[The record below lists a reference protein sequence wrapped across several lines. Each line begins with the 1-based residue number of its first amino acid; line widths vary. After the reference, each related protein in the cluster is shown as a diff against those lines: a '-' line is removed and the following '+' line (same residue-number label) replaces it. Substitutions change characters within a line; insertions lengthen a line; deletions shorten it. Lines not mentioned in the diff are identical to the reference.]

1 MTIQRASIRGDN
13 KLYVVLVLQ
22 GGGALG
28 AYQIGAYQAMEE
40 AGYRPDWVSG
50 ISIGAVNSAI
60 IAGNPPGDR
69 VERLEE
75 LWNAI
80 SRPDGWGALLTG
92 EFREWFN
99 RASIAEAILFGQPN
113 FFRPRISS
121 PYFAPPGTPEAVS
134 FYNDSPLRDT
144 LERFAD
150 FDLINAGAV
159 RLSLGVTKV
168 RTGELE
174 FFDNTRQKI
183 GPEHVMASGSL
194 PPAFPGTPI
203 AGELYWDGGCVSN
216 TPLEA
221 VIQDEPK
228 MDTLVFMI
236 DLWSKVGAEPRSI
249 DEVLWRQKQ
258 IQYASRTDYT
268 IKSIA
273 LRVNQRYRLRVELD
287 RKLSDLSLDSLE
299 SRSLTAVRATLGF
312 ESRKMHI
319 AHIIYE
325 PGPDQLPMSDVEF
338 SRPSIADRRAAG
350 YHDMEFALKEAPWFK
365 EEVTRAMEEPA
376 GAYIHQFKRG
386 QCRTLIPTEPSPE
399 SSP

>member
-1 MTIQRASIRGDN
+1 MTIKRASIQGDN

-69 VERLEE
+69 LERLEG
-75 LWNAI
+75 LWDAI

-121 PYFAPPGTPEAVS
+121 PYFAPPDTPAAVS
-134 FYNDSPLRDT
+134 FYNDSLLRDT
-144 LERFAD
+144 LEQFAD
-150 FDLINAGAV
+150 FDLINARAV

-194 PPAFPGTPI
+194 PPGFPGMPI

-268 IKSIA
+268 IKSVA
-273 LRVNQRYRLRVELD
+273 LRANQRYRLREELV
-287 RKLSDLSLDSLE
+287 RKLSDLPLDSLK
-299 SRSLTAVRATLGF
+299 SQSLSAVRAALGF
-312 ESRKMHI
+312 ESRKIHI

-350 YHDMEFALKEAPWFK
+350 YHDMEFALKEAPWFQ

-376 GAYIHQFKRG
+376 GAYMHQFKGG